1 MSTWTAGYRADVG
14 YSYGYYA
21 EMNPLRLQ
29 LVFLNAGLLPP
40 VVGAACELGFG
51 QILEVVM
58 VLMGMGVL
66 APAQDETVVAKVKK
80 HTDRLN
86 TYLMS
91 KVRSNNDLKFLVSP
105 VTGRHSGGAL

>member
-51 QILEVVM
+51 QGICTNMHAAASVVQWT
-58 VLMGMGVL
+58 GTDINPSHAGF
-66 APAQDETVVAKVKK
+66 AQDLARGA
-80 HTDRLN
+80 DAGARL
-86 TYLMS
+86 YDES
-91 KVRSNNDLKFLVSP
+91 F
-105 VTGRHSGGAL
+105 